1 MNRIALSALA
11 GAALLAS
18 GASAQKFQ
26 TVKPLSGIKPVSLQP
41 IAPVNLKPPRFYT
54 KHELAMQVSKLMD
67 LPAPLAIGEPVS
79 FGPDRLA
86 VPGLVS
92 ASIIGAKRVTGYASP
107 QQDGG
112 TGVAIMTPPVPAGAI
127 SFSFLAQKG
136 KRYAIACS
144 AISGEATYAYQLSG
158 GMQVTGGVSPDENLQ
173 AIFAT
178 GAAPAGGWAD
188 VTLGYAKP
196 NLPVDIYFY
205 GCEIAPF

>member
-1 MNRIALSALA
+1 MKRIALSALA
-11 GAALLAS
+11 GALLLAS
-18 GASAQKFQ
+18 GTAAQNFQ
-26 TVKPLSGIKPVSLQP
+26 TIKPISALRP
-41 IAPVNLKPPRFYT
+41 IAPINVKPPHFYT
-54 KHELAMQVSKLMD
+54 KHDLATHIGRLMD
-67 LPAPLAIGEPVS
+67 MPVPPALGEPVT

-92 ASIIGAKRVTGYASP
+92 ASIAGAMRVTGYATP

-112 TGVAIMTPPVPAGAI
+112 TGVAVMAAPTAI
-127 SFSFLAQKG
+127 GSVSFSFLTQKG

-144 AISGEATYAYQLSG
+144 AISGPAQYAYQLSG
-158 GMQVTGGVSPDENLQ
+158 GMQVTGTVSPDDNLQ

-178 GAAPAGGWAD
+178 GAVPADGWAT
-188 VTLGYAKP
+188 VSLGYARP